1 MRAFL
6 AISPD
11 DRTLTAVADAQRRCR
26 DAVEATAPRA
36 RVSWAR
42 PEALHLT
49 MRFFAAIDDGLT
61 MALRDRVAE
70 RLAGCT
76 PVGVPLARIGG
87 FPRLAAPRVVWIGP
101 PAGWMDSP
109 EGVRI
114 TAIAEAID
122 HACDSLGLTV
132 EERRWS
138 PHITLARV
146 KDGER
151 LVGNAVRDLERPA
164 SSPTLRAD
172 HVALYKSDLSPAGAR
187 HTRLWEVPFLTI
199 PPHPPIAH
207 RD

>member
-6 AISPD
+6 AISPGEQ
-11 DRTLTAVADAQRRCR
+11 TLTAIADAQRRCR
-26 DAVEATAPRA
+26 DAVDAIAPRA

-49 MRFFAAIDDGLT
+49 MRFFAAVDDDLA
-61 MALRDRVAE
+61 MALRDGVAAQ
-70 RLAGCT
+70 LAGST
-76 PVGVPLARIGG
+76 PVDVPLARIGG

-101 PAGWMDSP
+101 PEGWMDSP

-114 TAIAEAID
+114 TGIAEAID

-138 PHITLARV
+138 PHITFARV

-151 LVGNAVRDLERPA
+151 LVGNAVRNLEPPA
-164 SSPTLRAD
+164 SAPILRAD
-172 HVALYKSDLSPAGAR
+172 HVTLFKSDPGPGGTR
-187 HTRLWEVPFLTI
+187 HTGLWTVPFFAL
-199 PPHPPIAH
+199 PPHRPHAL